1 VSELGLEPVDTGP
14 LIAAR
19 YLEGMMRLSLGY
31 LFYSNG
37 KSFEFYLRP
46 VRQ

>member
-1 VSELGLEPVDTGP
+1 MEIVKRSVDTGP

-19 YLEGMMRLSLGY
+19 YLEAMMRLSLGY

-37 KSFEFYLRP
+37 KSFEFYLPP
-46 VRQ
+46 VRP